1 MTTDSLIVTHT
12 IALNG
17 AAAEA
22 LVAALTAKPGVK
34 SVRAEANGDRFEVT
48 YDLRHL
54 RLDDVEQ
61 AAVAVGATPP
71 KGVLTMIR
79 RRWIRFTD
87 ENLFSSVSAPAA
99 PCCNRPP
106 GGK

>member
-22 LVAALTAKPGVK
+22 VVAALTAKPGVK
-34 SVRAEANGDRFEVT
+34 GVRAEANRDRFEVT

-61 AAVAVGATPP
+61 AAVAVGAIPA
-71 KGVLTMIR
+71 KGILNTIR
-79 RRWIRFTD
+79 RGWIRFTD
-87 ENLFSSVSAPAA
+87 ENIFSSVSAPAA

>member
-1 MTTDSLIVTHT
+1 MTTDALIVTHT
-12 IALNG
+12 IPLNG

-22 LVAALTAKPGVK
+22 VIVALTAKPGVK
-34 SVRAEANGDRFEVT
+34 SVCAEANGDRFEVT

-61 AAVAVGATPP
+61 AAVAVGAKPP
-71 KGVLTMIR
+71 KGVLNTIR
-79 RRWIRFTD
+79 RNWIRFSD